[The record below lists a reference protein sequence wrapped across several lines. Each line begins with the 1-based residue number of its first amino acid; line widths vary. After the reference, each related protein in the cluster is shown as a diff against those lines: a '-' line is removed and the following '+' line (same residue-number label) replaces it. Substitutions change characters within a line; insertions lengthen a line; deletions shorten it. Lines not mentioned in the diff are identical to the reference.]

1 MSLDMQEEI
10 VDLARAVGLW
20 LMQRQWSL
28 VTAESCTGGLLSAA
42 ITEIPGSSGWFDRGF
57 VTYSNEAKISQLGVS
72 PLTLHSHGAVSEQTV
87 REMLAGALA
96 ASVAHVAVAVSGVAG
111 PAGGTPEKPVGTVC
125 FGWASRGSK
134 AECVTRHFEGDR
146 AAVRWQATRLAL
158 AGIIDPAVR
167 QVAVK

>member
-1 MSLDMQEEI
+1 MKMDQDI
-10 VDLARAVGLW
+10 VNLAREIGQW
-20 LMQRQWSL
+20 LAQRQWML
-28 VTAESCTGGLLSAA
+28 VTAESCTGGLVSAA
-42 ITEIPGSSGWFDRGF
+42 ITEIAGSSGWFDSGF

-111 PAGGTPEKPVGTVC
+111 PGGGTPEKPVGTVC
-125 FGWASRGSK
+125 FGWACRGGK
-134 AECVTRHFEGDR
+134 PECVTRHFDGDR

-158 AGIIDPAVR
+158 AGIIDPAARR
-167 QVAVK
+167 QV